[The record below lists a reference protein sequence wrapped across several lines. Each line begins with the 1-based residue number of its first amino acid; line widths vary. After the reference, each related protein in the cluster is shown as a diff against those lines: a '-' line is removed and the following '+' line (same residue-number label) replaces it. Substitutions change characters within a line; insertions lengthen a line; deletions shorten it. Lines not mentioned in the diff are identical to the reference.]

1 MIKMNKTYK
10 LIERVF
16 NVGFN
21 AGRLYTF
28 ENKEVTPEKLDVDT
42 IKTFHAYYTMKD
54 DDGKSW
60 HDRLEELSI
69 K

>member
-1 MIKMNKTYK
+1 MNEIYK

-28 ENKEVTPEKLDVDT
+28 ENKEVTLEKLDIDT
-42 IKTFHAYYTMKD
+42 IKTFHEYYMIKD
-54 DDGKSW
+54 VDGKSW
-60 HDRLEELSI
+60 HDKLEELST